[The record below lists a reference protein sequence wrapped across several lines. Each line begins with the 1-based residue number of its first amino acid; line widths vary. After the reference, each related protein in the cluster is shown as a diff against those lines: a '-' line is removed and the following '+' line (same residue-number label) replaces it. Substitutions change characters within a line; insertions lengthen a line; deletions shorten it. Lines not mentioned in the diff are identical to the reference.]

1 MKFRKLLLL
10 TLLTFS
16 ITLGYCQSNS
26 SINNFPFGY
35 QEKLAFE
42 VQYHF
47 GPAWLTVGSFELEAD
62 TINLKDKPYYHFKS
76 KTTTSS
82 KWKWLYDISSN
93 YESISDLQSLKPV
106 KYNQS
111 TSFGRHFESYD
122 YKFSADSI
130 YLFSVKD
137 EEKSGLTLANQQTIF
152 DALSSLYL
160 ARSLDFSNLI
170 KNDSIEIN
178 IIHED
183 EFLHQKIIFEGIVD
197 LINEDGKTYECYK
210 FTSYIKNN
218 SIISESDP
226 AQVWVT
232 TDKKRLPLKVSTQ
245 VIAGSVNI
253 FLKEFN
259 SMSL

>member
-1 MKFRKLLLL
+1 MKLRKLLLL

-16 ITLGYCQSNS
+16 ITLVYCQSNG
-26 SINNFPFGY
+26 SINKFPFGY
-35 QEKLAFE
+35 EEKLSFE

-62 TINLKDKPYYHFKS
+62 TINLNSEPYYHFKS
-76 KTTTSS
+76 KTITNSH
-82 KWKWLYDISSN
+82 WKWLYDVSSN
-93 YESISDLQSLKPV
+93 YESISDLQSLKPI

-122 YKFSADSI
+122 YNFSPDSI
-130 YLFSVKD
+130 YLHSVKD
-137 EEKSGLTLANQQTIF
+137 EEISGLTIGNQKSIF

-160 ARSLDFSNLI
+160 ARSLDFNNLI

-178 IIHED
+178 ILHGD
-183 EFLHQKIIFEGIVD
+183 EFLNQKIIFEGIVD
-197 LINEDGKTYECYK
+197 LVNKDGKTYECYK

-218 SIISESDP
+218 RIISESDP

-232 TDKKRLPLKVSTQ
+232 TDRKRLPLKVSTH

-259 SMSL
+259 SISL